1 MIFLGEN
8 LKIYLVGGAIRD
20 SLLGLAIHD
29 RDWMVVG
36 ATPEEMLK
44 KKYQQVGRDFPVFIH
59 PKTYEEYALARTE
72 RKNGVGHTGFSVNF
86 SPDVTLS
93 EDLIRRDLT
102 INAMAQDKHGNL
114 IDLFFGKQDI
124 QARILRHV
132 SLAFQE
138 DPLRV
143 LRVARFAASFA
154 HLGFRVAQETM
165 RLMKTMCRN
174 KDLLHLFP
182 ERVWKETEKGL
193 RTNNPHVYFQVL
205 HSCDALNSL
214 FPELVFFYQYFFSVF
229 IFEKKISAI
238 QMGFKEMFRISQLTT
253 DICIRFSYFVQF
265 FSRIYCVPDVLTD
278 DYFFYKKPVLFIKS
292 LCSRLKVPLEIQKTA
307 VFMCG
312 FHNFLQSINIQ
323 PTKLIIKF
331 FDIIDV
337 WRKPRILTKFIYL
350 KFYYTHVSFSF
361 QKIVTL
367 GDLLNNMFNVI
378 KDISIQSIDFKKNL
392 QGIAIRNELNR
403 LRVYHLEKWRLLQ
416 KLTFIQKKY

>member
-1 MIFLGEN
+1 M
-8 LKIYLVGGAIRD
+8 KIYLVGGAIRD

-36 ATPEEMLK
+36 ATPEQMLK

-102 INAMAQDKHGNL
+102 INAMAQDKNGNL

-124 QARILRHV
+124 KDRVLRHV

-143 LRVARFAASFA
+143 LRVARFAASLA
-154 HLGFRVAQETM
+154 HLGFQIAKETM
-165 RLMKTMCRN
+165 CLMQSMCEN

-182 ERVWKETEKGL
+182 ERIWKETEKGL
-193 RTNNPHVYFQVL
+193 CTNNPHVYFQVL
-205 HSCDALNSL
+205 HSCHALNFL
-214 FPELVFFYQYFFSVF
+214 FPEIVFFYQYFFSVF
-229 IFEKKISAI
+229 LFEKKISAI
-238 QMGFKEMFRISQLTT
+238 KIGFKEMFRISKLTT
-253 DICIRFSYFVQF
+253 DVCIRFSYFIQF
-265 FSRIYCVPDVLTD
+265 LSRIYCVPDIFTD
-278 DYFFYKKPVLFIKS
+278 DYFFYKKPVILIQS
-292 LCSRLKVPLEIQKTA
+292 LCARLKIPLEIKKTA

-337 WRKPRILTKFIYL
+337 WRNPRMLKKFNYL
-350 KFYYTHVSFSF
+350 KFYYTHVTFSF
-361 QKIVTL
+361 QKKVTL
-367 GDLLNNMFNVI
+367 GDLLHNMFNVI
-378 KDISIQSIDFKKNL
+378 KEISIQSIGFKKKL
-392 QGIAIRNELNR
+392 EGIAIRNELNR
-403 LRVYHLEKWRLLQ
+403 LRVYHLEKWRSLQ
-416 KLTFIQKKY
+416 KLNFIKKKY